1 MKSLS
6 VFFFLTLLL
15 SFAGPGYAQK
25 TKENGGPTIEDLQ
38 KFEKWL
44 QSYANGE
51 KPILVKGRVNRRE
64 LNAFRVRAEKIA
76 AGKDLTAAKR
86 LFTVLT
92 LEFNPKLDK
101 YKRLA
106 AQPGMV
112 RDIARQL
119 ILGIK
124 DPAVDGWLLKK
135 LAQRKKGEAA
145 VRQRIAIID
154 MLGIRGNKKIAKLFF
169 RRLGHLSVPDRIQ
182 ALLVLPRLGDKSMIG
197 PVLKMLKQREPN
209 LKIAAIQAL
218 TGLLAPY
225 SDETV
230 PANKAKDSY
239 GQQMTPVVVAE
250 LEKIILRS
258 PAWQVRAAVTDGLVR
273 LKSSKAIPVL
283 IKALGA
289 EYKRGKKRS
298 ERLLHQIHDGLEQL
312 TGVKMAEGRP
322 KFWEEFWAKEGPT
335 FQYGEKKAKGKGK
348 PKGKSKPGSDYVKYF
363 NLDLRSKRNLFIV
376 DFSGSMAERVRL
388 KSRYARGAK
397 KPKYEIVKK
406 ELEKVIRAL
415 PADSVANVI
424 FFGTQV
430 RIWRA
435 NPKGRPRPVPM
446 TESNKADLLQYIWE
460 TTPGGATN
468 LFGALKAGLSM
479 ADRGLYDKYYKTA
492 FDSIY
497 LLSDGGPSYGE
508 IIDTGRILQEV
519 RKINQLRRVKI
530 HTIVFG
536 DAGNNLTFMRNL
548 AKQNGGTFLH
558 VQ

>member
-1 MKSLS
+1 MKCFS
-6 VFFFLTLLL
+6 VFLLL
-15 SFAGPGYAQK
+15 TFSLFFSAPGFSQK
-25 TKENGGPTIEDLQ
+25 AKKKGPTIEDVQ

-44 QSYANGE
+44 ELYSNGQ
-51 KPILVKGRVNRRE
+51 KPILIKGRVNRRE

-76 AGKDLTAAKR
+76 SGNDLTAAKR
-86 LFTVLT
+86 LFSVLT
-92 LEFNPKLDK
+92 LELNPELNK
-101 YKRLA
+101 YQRLA
-106 AQPGMV
+106 AQEGMV
-112 RDIARQL
+112 RDIARSY
-119 ILGIK
+119 ILKIQ
-124 DPAVDGWLLKK
+124 DPSVDGWLLTL
-135 LAQRKKGEAA
+135 LAKRKKGKSA

-154 MLGIRGNKKIAKLFF
+154 MLGIRANKKIGKLFF
-169 RRLGHLSVPDRIQ
+169 KRLGHLSVPDRIQ
-182 ALLVLPRLGDKSMIG
+182 ALLVLPRLGNKEMVG
-197 PVLKMLKQREPN
+197 PVLRLLKQREPN

-230 PANKAKDSY
+230 PANLVKDSF
-239 GQQMTPVVVAE
+239 GQKMIPFVVGE
-250 LEKIILRS
+250 LQKIFLRN

-273 LKSSKAIPVL
+273 LKSSKSIPAL
-283 IKALGA
+283 IQALNA
-289 EYKRGKKRS
+289 EYKRGKDRS

-312 TGVKMAEGRP
+312 TGINMAEGRP
-322 KFWEEFWAKEGPT
+322 KFWEDFWAKEGPT
-335 FQYGEKKAKGKGK
+335 FQYGVKAKGKAK
-348 PKGKSKPGSDYVKYF
+348 PKSQFQPNNEYVKYF
-363 NLDLRSKRNLFIV
+363 NLNLRSKRNLFIV

-388 KSRYARGAK
+388 KTRYARGAK

-424 FFGTQV
+424 FFGSKV
-430 RIWRA
+430 SIWRA
-435 NPKGRPRPVPM
+435 NPKGRPRPIPM

-468 LFGALKAGLSM
+468 LFGALKEGLTM
-479 ADRGLYDKYYKTA
+479 ADRGLFDKYYKTA

-497 LLSDGGPSYGE
+497 LLSDGAPSFGE
-508 IIDTGRILQEV
+508 IIDTGRILEEV

-536 DAGNNLTFMRNL
+536 DEGNNLTFMRRL
-548 AKQNGGTFLH
+548 AKENGGTFLH